1 MKFSISNIAWP
12 HADREHVY
20 NAIKQN
26 GVDGVEI
33 ALTKIAP
40 WADLNR
46 DIVLGEKALIR
57 ECGLEVSSYQAIY
70 FGCPHLQLF
79 GEQDVFDAMLSHTRN
94 VSHLAYVL
102 SGGGVGVFGAPR
114 NRLRGNLSQQEAF
127 DIGRE
132 RLRLLAEVSF
142 DCNFVLALEAA
153 PQEYGG
159 DFLENTNECADMV
172 SAVNHPGLRLHLDTG
187 CVQIAEKSD
196 FPSSFLFS
204 QEFAHV
210 HLSMPYLEPISSGD
224 TALIKSICSILAQ
237 NKYTGW
243 LAIEMRETEN
253 YIEDIL
259 GSVGIIRGL
268 SE

>member
-1 MKFSISNIAWP
+1 M
-12 HADREHVY
+12 EGY
-20 NAIKQN
+20 
-26 GVDGVEI
+26 
-33 ALTKIAP
+33 
-40 WADLNR
+40 
-46 DIVLGEKALIR
+46 
-57 ECGLEVSSYQAIY
+57 
-70 FGCPHLQLF
+70 
-79 GEQDVFDAMLSHTRN
+79 
-94 VSHLAYVL
+94 
-102 SGGGVGVFGAPR
+102 
-114 NRLRGNLSQQEAF
+114 
-127 DIGRE
+127 
-132 RLRLLAEVSF
+132 
-142 DCNFVLALEAA
+142 
-153 PQEYGG
+153 
-159 DFLENTNECADMV
+159 FLENTNECADMV